1 MTTEK
6 KPSALAKPV
15 KLSQALEEVIG
26 KGPMPRSEV
35 TKKIW
40 AYIKK
45 NELQDNKDRRSI
57 NPDAKLAKVLGS
69 QQINMFKMTAE
80 VSKHLTA

>member
-6 KPSALAKPV
+6 NPTALAKPV

-57 NPDAKLAKVLGS
+57 NPDAKLAKVLGAA
-69 QQINMFKMTAE
+69 QINMFKMTAE

>member
-57 NPDAKLAKVLGS
+57 NPDAKLAKVLAGA
-69 QQINMFKMTAE
+69 QINMFKMTAE